1 MSKPIGNRK
10 SPTPSM
16 GGSDGLG
23 GVNAEANPTSTSTS
37 SGAGAGENT
46 NSARGSSNPSSAERM
61 AMQISSD
68 EINVLIYRYLQEA
81 GMSLQY
87 DAIRYWMALRCSNPA
102 NLMQLAWCVVAFAWL
117 GCNRCC

>member
-23 GVNAEANPTSTSTS
+23 GADADANPTSTS

-46 NSARGSSNPSSAERM
+46 NSARGSLNPSSAERM

-87 DAIRYWMALRCSNPA
+87 DAIRYWMALRCSYSE
-102 NLMQLAWCVVAFAWL
+102 
-117 GCNRCC
+117 R